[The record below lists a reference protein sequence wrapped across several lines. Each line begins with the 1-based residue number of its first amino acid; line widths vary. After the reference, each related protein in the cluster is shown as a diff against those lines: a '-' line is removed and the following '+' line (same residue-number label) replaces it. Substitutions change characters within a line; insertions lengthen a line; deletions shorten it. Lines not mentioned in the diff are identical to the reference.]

1 MTSRTQCQWGAYFF
15 SGLSNLWLLLCLSSA
30 IQKGHQT
37 KTHHCHCFHFQHYR
51 LTKAAELSI
60 LGITRQPVV
69 SSSLNIHSHKIK
81 ASTALVC
88 FKEVVPGKKKVGSK
102 KMLSGWSLSKMTWGR
117 WQIFHPSPLSSPWS
131 VVGCPSRSSSCAT
144 WSTLAPSRPTAR
156 ETSCPQVGRR
166 P

>member
-1 MTSRTQCQWGAYFF
+1 MSVGSIFF
-15 SGLSNLWLLLCLSSA
+15 LRSLQSLTAPVLIVSNLERSSNKNTSLSLFPFSTLPHQGRRSLYTGHNQAARGLVLSEYSQPQDQGLHGPCLFQRGGSW
-30 IQKGHQT
+30 QK
-37 KTHHCHCFHFQHYR
+37 
-51 LTKAAELSI
+51 
-60 LGITRQPVV
+60 
-69 SSSLNIHSHKIK
+69 N
-81 ASTALVC
+81 
-88 FKEVVPGKKKVGSK
+88 KVGSK